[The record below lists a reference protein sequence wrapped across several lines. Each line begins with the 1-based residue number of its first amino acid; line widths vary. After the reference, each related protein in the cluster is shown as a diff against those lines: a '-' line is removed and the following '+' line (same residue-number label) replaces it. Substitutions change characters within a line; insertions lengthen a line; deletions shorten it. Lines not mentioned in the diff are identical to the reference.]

1 MKNIL
6 IVGLGAVGTVFAVFL
21 KKAGHKVYGLVRDKS
36 KYKCETLKVDGIWG
50 VHEAKLDAVV
60 DKVEDL
66 NTNFDLIIV
75 AVKSFDTE
83 EVVKSI
89 KDLVKEKTFVLLTQN
104 GYGNY
109 ETAINHI
116 KKEKVLLGR
125 VIFGSKINQP
135 CYATVTVNAD
145 DVRIGHPEN
154 LATDKDVID
163 VVCTIKHSGIPA
175 SFSKEVYKI
184 LWDKILYNSALNP
197 LGAILKKRYGE
208 LAENPY
214 TRELMNEIIKEIFE
228 VCRLNNIHLNFQSAE
243 DYIEFFYSKLIPPT
257 KDHYPS
263 MYYDLISGNKTEIDA
278 LNGAIVKLGE
288 KIGYIPKVNK
298 TIVNLVKSFSLQTF

>member
-6 IVGLGAVGTVFAVFL
+6 IVGLGAVGTVFATFL
-21 KKAGHKVYGLVRDKS
+21 KEYGHRVYAVVKDKS
-36 KYKCETLKVDGIWG
+36 KYSCNSLKVDGIWG
-50 VHEAKLDAVV
+50 EHTAV
-60 DKVEDL
+60 L
-66 NTNFDLIIV
+66 NGITDNTQEIKNINFDLIIV

-83 EVVKSI
+83 NAVKTI
-89 KDLVKEKTFVLLTQN
+89 KELVKENTIVILTQN

-109 ETAINHI
+109 ETAI
-116 KKEKVLLGR
+116 KYLPKEKVLLGR
-125 VIFGSKINQP
+125 VIFGSKINKP
-135 CYATVTVNAD
+135 CYATITVNAD

-154 LATDKDVID
+154 LTEEKKVIET
-163 VVCTIKHSGIPA
+163 VCTIKHSGIPA
-175 SFSKEVYKI
+175 TYSKDIYKI

-214 TRELMNEIIKEIFE
+214 TREIMNNIIKEIFD
-228 VCRLNNIHLNFQSAE
+228 VCRLNDIQLNFSSADE
-243 DYIEFFYSKLIPPT
+243 YIEFFYTKLIPPT

-263 MYYDLISGNKTEIDA
+263 MYYDLLSGKRTEIDA

-288 KIGYIPKVNK
+288 KVGYTPKVNK
-298 TIVNLVKSFSLQTF
+298 TIVNIVKSLEI

>member
-89 KDLVKEKTFVLLTQN
+89 KDLAKEKTFVLLTQN

-145 DVRIGHPEN
+145 DIRIGHPEN
-154 LATDKDVID
+154 LANKKLVSIS
-163 VVCTIKHSGIPA
+163 VSSFYIHNKPA
-175 SFSKEVYKI
+175 SC
-184 LWDKILYNSALNP
+184 LL
-197 LGAILKKRYGE
+197 
-208 LAENPY
+208 
-214 TRELMNEIIKEIFE
+214 
-228 VCRLNNIHLNFQSAE
+228 
-243 DYIEFFYSKLIPPT
+243 FF
-257 KDHYPS
+257 
-263 MYYDLISGNKTEIDA
+263 
-278 LNGAIVKLGE
+278 
-288 KIGYIPKVNK
+288 
-298 TIVNLVKSFSLQTF
+298 